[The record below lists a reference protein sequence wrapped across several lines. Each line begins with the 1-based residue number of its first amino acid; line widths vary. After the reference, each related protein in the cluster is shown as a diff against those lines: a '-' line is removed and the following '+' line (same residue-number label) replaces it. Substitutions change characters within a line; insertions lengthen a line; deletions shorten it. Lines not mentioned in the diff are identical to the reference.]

1 MKIPY
6 NGLHVSGDII
16 FAARGGKIH
25 SFNLDGAHISTWKHP
40 DVEKVDAATRELTT
54 EATQPEKL
62 VSEESP
68 AVEAVDNDEPPA
80 KRQKLES
87 AKDESKEG
95 EGEAAPDTSA
105 TEKEGSGQGKGKGGK
120 KSKNRQSNGG
130 PRNKEHHISRV
141 PDRPVITHMTST
153 TDGVH
158 LLAITGHDK
167 VIWVF
172 EHDGKGQLTQLSRR

>member
-6 NGLHVSGDII
+6 NGLHVSGDVI

-25 SFNLDGAHISTWKHP
+25 TFNLDGTHISTWKHP
-40 DVEKVDAATRELTT
+40 DVEKVDAASRAIIAQTT
-54 EATQPEKL
+54 EPEKP

-80 KRQKLES
+80 KRQKLQS
-87 AKDESKEG
+87 TKDESKGG
-95 EGEAAPDTSA
+95 ESEAAPETNIA
-105 TEKEGSGQGKGKGGK
+105 EKGADGKGKGKSEK
-120 KSKNRQSNGG
+120 KSKNKQNNG

-153 TDGVH
+153 ADGAH

-172 EHDGKGQLTQLSRR
+172 EHDGKGQLTQLSQR